1 MGHFPF
7 IFLKQQTKEKLLE
20 YTRGTGKLSFTGH
33 KGEQC
38 SSTTYLQSREALYT
52 FVFWHT
58 LKIEC

>member
-52 FVFWHT
+52 FVF
-58 LKIEC
+58 